1 MDNDSNFLK
10 ISLVLDNVKF
20 NITAINFLKEHFET
34 LLSSNL
40 IFSNKYNDTMDKLK
54 FLNTESNYQLK
65 SLTTIERIYI
75 LNEIDDN
82 LISIDNEETINKIN
96 TSESNINIVNDEIKK
111 LVQEYGYTSIQKIL
125 NIIDKQMYKKHKMSL
140 SYKVDIL
147 EKFFQPIKI
156 KKLSNVFNEN
166 IIVRIKN
173 IPANS
178 IKKLP
183 TLAKKEKSSSVN
195 FDVDTDELKINLIY
209 ELNKAVIEIEVD
221 DNLYVIEGYFKE
233 DKFNE
238 LYQIDIYENK
248 YKNIKKKVLNSSM
261 SNSSKSKLSIFY
273 KEYMNQF
280 GTRDFIVLEEDA
292 IVEKINKIYELSNK
306 ISKLS
311 IVELLEQFTKND
323 IYSKRDKIILLL
335 TDDNNLDAIVN
346 DIFDNDND
354 NDNDNNN
361 DNDNDNDNDNIN
373 DNNNGNNKSIIKYK
387 NFFNIDNVNNE
398 SNIEAINDTIN
409 DTNDKADNKND
420 TNDKAD
426 NKNETSLILK
436 NPLPMVKLNKATAAR
451 YTINSIIR
459 NFDTS
464 NEIKNLSSILAN
476 SKKIL
481 NANVLMDFLK
491 NSILKTKEYENFKN
505 SIHWSLR
512 KKIFARSAI
521 DSKVKNT
528 EELSWETK
536 LSIMDISDN
545 VKDKVNE
552 KIKEANTS
560 KENAKAETFV
570 ESFFKIPFGKFIR
583 EDIFI
588 KSENSNIK
596 IKKII
601 DTINKFISDDK
612 YKIYASDS
620 LEQLKQKTLQYRLLN
635 DMENI
640 YYDLVDEK
648 TKINNEKHH
657 YMEKVDNILDDAVY
671 GHKESKREIKRLVA
685 QWMSGKMEGVIL
697 GFHGPPGVGKTCFAK
712 KGIAKCLFDTDGNSR
727 PFCIFQLGGATDG
740 SILEGHSYTYV
751 GAKPGRLVEFLQE
764 TKCMNPII
772 YFDELDKIS
781 ETEKGKE
788 IIDILVHLTDKS
800 QNSTLYDKYFSG
812 IDLDFSKCIIIFS
825 YNDASKVN
833 RILRDRIT
841 EIKINPLKKNEKL
854 YITKNFTFKEISEK
868 INFNCVM
875 DDELIEYIIDT
886 YTFEAGV
893 RKLNEKFYQIFREIN
908 LRVLENPN
916 YNFEINKE
924 LIDEI
929 LTRHYKMKHYQIH
942 TKPEIGLV
950 NGLYASTVG
959 LGGITLIQIKK
970 ILTTSSNI
978 PLELTGQQGDVMK
991 ESMSCAKTLAL
1002 NLLNDK
1008 QKKSV
1013 MEELKSTSFGLHI
1026 HCPDGATPKDG
1037 PSAGIT
1043 ITTGIYSVL
1052 TGKKI
1057 RNDIAMTG
1065 EVDLLGNVKAIGGL
1079 DAKINGAIK
1088 AGVKLVIFP
1097 KENEQ
1102 DWDKIIKDKLL
1113 DGKIEFYMAETI
1125 DQVISKAII

>member
-10 ISLVLDNVKF
+10 ISSILENVKF
-20 NITAINFLKEHFET
+20 NINIINYLRQHFKI
-34 LLSSNL
+34 LLSDNM
-40 IFSNKYNDTMDKLK
+40 IFSNKYDDIMDKLK
-54 FLNTESNYQLK
+54 FLNTELNSQHK
-65 SLTTIERIYI
+65 SLVMVERIYL

-82 LISIDNEETINKIN
+82 LVDIDAEETNKKIKML
-96 TSESNINIVNDEIKK
+96 ESNVNIISDEIKK
-111 LVQEYGYTSIQKIL
+111 IVQDYGYISICEL
-125 NIIDKQMYKKHKMSL
+125 LRIINNEQYERNKYNL
-140 SYKVDIL
+140 YYKVDIL
-147 EKFFQPIKI
+147 ERFFQPTKI
-156 KKLSNVFNEN
+156 KKIYKEFKD
-166 IIVRIKN
+166 IISLKIKN
-173 IPANS
+173 IPMEQ

-183 TLAKKEKSSSVN
+183 TSSANEKN
-195 FDVDTDELKINLIY
+195 TFDKFEIGEDNLKINLIY
-209 ELNKAVIEIEVD
+209 ELNKALIEIEIED
-221 DNLYVIEGYFKE
+221 MIYTIEGYFKE
-233 DKFNE
+233 DEFNE
-238 LYQIDIYENK
+238 IYQIDSYEYK
-248 YKNIKKKVLNSSM
+248 YKNIKKKLLNIKT
-261 SNSSKSKLSIFY
+261 NDKNKLSVFY
-273 KEYMNQF
+273 KHFMCQI
-280 GTRDFIVLEEDA
+280 GTRDFIVLDEDI
-292 IVEKINKIYELSNK
+292 IVDIVKNMYELSNT
-306 ISKLS
+306 ISRSS
-311 IVELLEQFTKND
+311 ILDLLEKFSTRD
-323 IYSKRDKIILLL
+323 IYSKRDLIILLL
-335 TDDNNLDAIVN
+335 IDDN
-346 DIFDNDND
+346 DIDTIADDMFE
-354 NDNDNNN
+354 NN
-361 DNDNDNDNDNIN
+361 
-373 DNNNGNNKSIIKYK
+373 
-387 NFFNIDNVNNE
+387 DNVNNE
-398 SNIEAINDTIN
+398 NERSIIIYKKNFDVENVIKNKDILKDNMNDNIDV
-409 DTNDKADNKND
+409 NDK
-420 TNDKAD
+420 DKSI
-426 NKNETSLILK
+426 NNQIIKKYPIPK
-436 NPLPMVKLNKATAAR
+436 VKLNKATATR
-451 YTINSIIR
+451 YTINSIMK
-459 NFDTS
+459 NFDTT
-464 NEIKNLSSILAN
+464 NELKNLNTILSN

-481 NANVLMDFLK
+481 NANVLMDFLR
-491 NSILKTKEYENFKN
+491 NSSFKTIEYENFKN
-505 SIHWSLR
+505 SIHWNLR

-521 DSKVKNT
+521 DSTPKNS

-536 LSIMDISDN
+536 LSVMDVSDKA
-545 VKDKVNE
+545 KDKVME
-552 KIKEANTS
+552 KIKEVKSS
-560 KENAKAETFV
+560 KENVKAETFI
-570 ESFFKIPFGKFIR
+570 ESFFRIPFGKFIR

-588 KSENSNIK
+588 KSENSFNK
-596 IKKII
+596 IKGLVDKINMCI
-601 DTINKFISDDK
+601 TNDED
-612 YKIYASDS
+612 KIYISDS
-620 LEQLKQKTLQYRLLN
+620 LEQLKQKTIECRLTN
-635 DMENI
+635 DIENI

-648 TKINNEKHH
+648 NKINKEKQI
-657 YMEKVDNILDDAVY
+657 YMGMVEKILDDAVY
-671 GHKESKREIKRLVA
+671 GHSESKREIKRLVA
-685 QWMSGKMEGVIL
+685 QWMGGKMDGAII

-712 KGIAKCLFDTDGNSR
+712 KGIAKCLFDSDGNPR

-772 YFDELDKIS
+772 YFDELDKVS

-788 IIDILVHLTDKS
+788 IIDILIHLTDKS
-800 QNSTLYDKYFSG
+800 QNSTLFDKYFSG

-825 YNDASKVN
+825 YNDANKVN

-841 EIKINPLKKNEKL
+841 EIKINPLKKNEKV
-854 YITKNFTFKEISEK
+854 YITKKYTFKEISDQL
-868 INFNCVM
+868 NFNCTM

-908 LRVLENPN
+908 LRLLENPN
-916 YNFEINKE
+916 VDLKINKD

-942 TKPEIGLV
+942 KEPKVGLV

-1002 NLLNDK
+1002 NLLNDAEK
-1008 QKKSV
+1008 EVV
-1013 MEELKSTSFGLHI
+1013 MEELKSKPFGLHI

-1102 DWDKIIKDKLL
+1102 DWDKIVNSNSL
-1113 DGKIEFYMAETI
+1113 DGDIEFYMAETI
-1125 DQVISKAII
+1125 DQVIHKAIINE